1 MLIIPKVVSLAL
13 NFHPELHTLIFNCL
27 QNISTGI
34 LSFHVPTCTLVLS
47 PPTGFSPR
55 LLHPSNS
62 TSSCS
67 DKNPKSPIVPYM
79 SLILPSYFVSS
90 IFKTYEF
97 ELFSA
102 TLVWAKISHLLSSS
116 SDLIVYILIGAQVGD
131 GALEM

>member
-1 MLIIPKVVSLAL
+1 MFQPVLLSCPHQLA
-13 NFHPELHTLIFNCL
+13 
-27 QNISTGI
+27 
-34 LSFHVPTCTLVLS
+34 S
-47 PPTGFSPR
+47 PLGFSILVIA
-55 LLHPSNS
+55 LLVVQ
-62 TSSCS
+62 T
-67 DKNPKSPIVPYM
+67 KNPKSPIVPYM

-102 TLVWAKISHLLSSS
+102 TLAWAKISHLLSSS